1 MKKKMEGGGGGVKVK
16 GVSAPWKTFW
26 GKKYYPQ
33 QTNTAHAYTQ
43 GTHCRSCRFS
53 FTVCIHPFSLALSTY
68 SFNLE
73 FSLLEEHPSFSI
85 SRATCFSL
93 YALWRVFRSFANFFS
108 FWTVLCCL
116 VLLDWTELADPRWN
130 QLIREMNFEIRTNAH
145 RVSVISTSVSILFRV
160 FFIISVPPGCFRD
173 WPPPP
178 PPFWTACFVWRVHVL
193 FIHTL
198 GFRHVVCVCVYTH

>member
-1 MKKKMEGGGGGVKVK
+1 MHIHK
-16 GVSAPWKTFW
+16 GHCVVAADSLLPFVFIHFLCLYPRIRSTLNLVCWKNIRHFL
-26 GKKYYPQ
+26 
-33 QTNTAHAYTQ
+33 
-43 GTHCRSCRFS
+43 
-53 FTVCIHPFSLALSTY
+53 SLA
-68 SFNLE
+68 
-73 FSLLEEHPSFSI
+73 P
-85 SRATCFSL
+85 
-93 YALWRVFRSFANFFS
+93 RVFLSMPCGGSSDLLPTFS
-108 FWTVLCCL
+108 HFKPYCVVLF
-116 VLLDWTELADPRWN
+116 WTELADPRWN

-178 PPFWTACFVWRVHVL
+178 PPFWTVCFVWRVHVL